1 MRSWIGRQ
9 AIRVKVRDIVGL
21 THLRQNVETLPP
33 PLVVELR
40 AKRAVGQWQG
50 LGLVVGTHGLQ
61 PSPEVSATAA
71 HGILAMLFFPHFM
84 DLYNNTIRA
93 VLQVTLAQVVGG
105 MWESVWMWAL
115 SSLYMRLS
123 LLHWAMVK
131 SNNSQSS
138 PPWKLK
144 AKIWGLMTAQLAIC
158 LWASSKWISILVM
171 AATSDRQGSLLWRI
185 KVPYPTE
192 FFFNLGFALLPS
204 LFVKL
209 QGLRRQ
215 PTRRHRRHESSRVEL
230 PGVGREP
237 WQS

>member
-1 MRSWIGRQ
+1 M
-9 AIRVKVRDIVGL
+9 RDIVGL
-21 THLRQNVETLPP
+21 AHLRQNVETLPP
-33 PLVVELR
+33 PLVDELR
-40 AKRAVGQWQG
+40 AKRAVGQGQG

-71 HGILAMLFFPHFM
+71 HGILTMLFFPHFM

-93 VLQVTLAQVVGG
+93 VLQVTLAH
-105 MWESVWMWAL
+105 VWVWAL

-138 PPWKLK
+138 SPWKLK
-144 AKIWGLMTAQLAIC
+144 AKIWGLTTARLAIR

-192 FFFNLGFALLPS
+192 FFFSLGFALLPF

-230 PGVGREP
+230 PGVGQEP